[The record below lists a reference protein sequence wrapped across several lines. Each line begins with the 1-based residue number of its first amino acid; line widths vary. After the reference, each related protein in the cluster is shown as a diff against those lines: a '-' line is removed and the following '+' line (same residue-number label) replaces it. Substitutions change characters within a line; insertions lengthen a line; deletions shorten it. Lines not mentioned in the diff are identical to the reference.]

1 MAATRRSVKS
11 MYADIDATISTLE
24 LELHSGEAKEMVIR
38 AQIAALRALRDG
50 TLPDIPPD
58 A

>member
-1 MAATRRSVKS
+1 MATTRRSVKS
-11 MYADIDATISTLE
+11 MYADIDSTISTLE

-50 TLPDIPPD
+50 TLPAITRD
-58 A
+58 

>member
-1 MAATRRSVKS
+1 MATTRRSVKS
-11 MYADIDATISTLE
+11 MYADIDKTISTLE
-24 LELHSGEAKEMVIR
+24 LEIQSGEAKEMIIR

-50 TLPDIPPD
+50 TLPDITRD